1 MKKKIAKP
9 ESKASAREYAKLR
22 KAKAMKKLQNETT
35 LAFIANTVALPDQ
48 LNQPDDIV

>member
-22 KAKAMKKLQNETT
+22 KAMKKLQNETT